1 MTTKKAILV
10 IIIFIAV
17 IILAPL
23 VFRPNSAIAP
33 AKDGVQTGD
42 VPVIGGNEDDLVSFS
57 IKHGQE
63 VSGVVKATG
72 VLKGGYFFEGNI
84 PITILDANQNPT
96 NYGPGHATA
105 TTDWMTTGPVS
116 FEVFFDFTKI
126 PKGKAFIKITP
137 DDPRDVSEKG
147 DAMMKQILIP
157 IVVK

>member
-10 IIIFIAV
+10 IIVFIVV

-33 AKDGVQTGD
+33 VKDGMQTGELPL
-42 VPVIGGNEDDLVSFS
+42 VGGNEDDLVSFS

-63 VSGVVKATG
+63 VSGIIKATG
-72 VLKGGYFFEGNI
+72 VLKGGYFFEGNVLVA
-84 PITILDANQNPT
+84 ILDANQNPT
-96 NYGPGHATA
+96 NYGPGHGTA
-105 TTDWMTTGPVS
+105 TTDWMTAGPVS
-116 FEVFFDFTKI
+116 FEADFDFTKI

-147 DAMMKQILIP
+147 GAIMKQILIP
-157 IVVK
+157 IVIK